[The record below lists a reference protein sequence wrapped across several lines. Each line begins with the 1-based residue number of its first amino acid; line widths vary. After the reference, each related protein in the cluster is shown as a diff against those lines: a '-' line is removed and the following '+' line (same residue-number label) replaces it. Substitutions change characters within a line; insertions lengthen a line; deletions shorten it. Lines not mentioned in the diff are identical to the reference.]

1 MSQVLTGRTAL
12 RNIFLVLFLL
22 SSIVFVVMAVGTSLV
37 REAVSEFAPSATTGD
52 DPSSLPSSQDAN
64 GMGVTAVIGSVVT
77 SVTSLVGFI
86 VTTVIT
92 WRKEKREASLAEVE
106 RKKLEL
112 ELEKNRLELEELKKG
127 EGKKKETR
135 RKK

>member
-1 MSQVLTGRTAL
+1 MFQVFTGRAAL
-12 RNIFLVLFLL
+12 RNIFLALFLL
-22 SSIVFVVMAVGTSLV
+22 STIAFVVMAVSTSLV
-37 REAVSEFAPSATTGD
+37 NEAVSEFAPSATTGD
-52 DPSSLPSSQDAN
+52 DPSSTPPSQDAN
-64 GMGVTAVIGSVVT
+64 GMGITAVIGSVVT

-86 VTTVIT
+86 ITTVIT
-92 WRKEKREASLAEVE
+92 WRKDQREASLAEVE

-127 EGKKKETR
+127 EGKKKEAR